1 MDKSEN
7 TLSQR
12 ISVIRKNLSK
22 LDQIEFGQKMSEEE
36 IINTMK
42 ELKKLKE
49 MIKLANSLINDN
61 INTY

>member
-7 TLSQR
+7 TLSKR